1 VSKPSQIKS
10 VHAKLMR
17 FVLKHRAEHGY
28 GPLVSEIAEHLGVS
42 DYVASHHVA
51 SLRKAGLLVGGL
63 RRRELRVSAPA
74 WALRGQANP
83 DSLLLLW
90 WAAEEEAARHRRIA
104 DDLLILAKQAVMDAG
119 RNVEAGPIRAEIV
132 ERETPKGPGKTI
144 VVSRAG
150 ETY

>member
-10 VHAKLMR
+10 MHAKLVR
-17 FVLKHRAEHGY
+17 FVLEHRAEHGY

-51 SLRKAGLLVGGL
+51 SLRKAGLLAGP
-63 RRRELRVSAPA
+63 RRELRVSLPA
-74 WALRGQANP
+74 WGLRDGA

-104 DDLLILAKQAVMDAG
+104 ADLLALAKQAVVDAG
-119 RNVEAGPIRAEIV
+119 QNVEAGPIKARIV
-132 ERETPKGPGKTI
+132 DRETPKGPGKTV

-150 ETY
+150 KMY